1 MERNESYTHEQN
13 SIGLKTV
20 IVTIINMILLPMVI
34 SISIKGN
41 IYGIDGLAENVF
53 NLAISNAFI
62 TPFVKFINPS
72 YVINR
77 VKYLWKNKVSSKLGL
92 DQK

>member
-20 IVTIINMILLPMVI
+20 IVTVINIIVLPIII
-34 SISIKGN
+34 SLSIKGN
-41 IYGIDGLAENVF
+41 VYGVDGLAEDVF
-53 NLAISNAFI
+53 NLTISTAFI
-62 TPFVKFINPS
+62 APLVKFINPS

-77 VKYLWKNKVSSKLGL
+77 VNYMWKNRVSSKL
-92 DQK
+92 

>member
-20 IVTIINMILLPMVI
+20 IVTVINMILLPMVI
-34 SISIKGN
+34 SLSIKGN
-41 IYGIDGLAENVF
+41 VYGVDGLAEDVF
-53 NLAISNAFI
+53 NLAISTAFI
-62 TPFVKFINPS
+62 APLVKFINPS

-77 VKYLWKNKVSSKLGL
+77 VNYMWKSRVSSKL
-92 DQK
+92 